1 MRSIPNGILNLASS
15 QPVDITTARIVKTL
29 QEAGLTI
36 FAQIDQQAAAREA
49 GVAMQPM
56 VLVIFGNPK
65 LGTPLM
71 QAFPSLAIDLPS
83 KVLIWEDAEGQVW
96 VSTNTPEYLQERHA
110 LKEKPFEELVGTL
123 RRALEPA

>member
-1 MRSIPNGILNLASS
+1 MKSTRNGILNLASS

-29 QEAGLTI
+29 QEAGLTV

-71 QAFPSLAIDLPS
+71 QAYTSLAIDLPS
-83 KVLIWEDAEGQVW
+83 KALIWEDAEGQVW
-96 VSTNTPEYLQERHA
+96 VSTNTPEYLKERHA
-110 LKEKPFEELVGTL
+110 LKEKPFEALVGTL
-123 RRALEPA
+123 RRALEPT